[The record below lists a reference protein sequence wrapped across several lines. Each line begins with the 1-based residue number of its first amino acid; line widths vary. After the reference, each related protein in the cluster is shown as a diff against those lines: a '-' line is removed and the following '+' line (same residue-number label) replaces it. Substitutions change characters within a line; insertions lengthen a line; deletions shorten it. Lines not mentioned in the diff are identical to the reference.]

1 MDEIMAEYRY
11 DATLRRG
18 RKHSEAQEEEPFSQD
33 TMAIKNLVEEMR
45 AFTKNN
51 PQPSHGPLEPP
62 PPAEASAD
70 EAPAG
75 GMPADG
81 SLGDEPTADL
91 PPPPEPFA
99 IHVDFDA
106 DGDFGSAFAPSDD
119 FVLPSGEED
128 LPEEETRP
136 PREPLWVRM
145 RRRARKQPPEEAA
158 AAPLPVDVAAH
169 KLTGYVRFFT
179 ARAALASFLTA
190 FLIFLTFSHRLGLSL
205 PAMLTFARR
214 PSAYLAVSLLL
225 QILVMACAIDVL
237 ARGLLDLCHFRP
249 GMESAALV
257 SCAANI
263 LYIAAAL
270 LKPSAPAYLPYCA
283 VASVSAVCCL
293 WAGRLRFS
301 AYRHTYR
308 TAAQASDPYVIVRE
322 ENVYEGSGAFLKRR
336 GDISDFVGRTEQPDG
351 AARFSM
357 FFVPLGIL
365 VSLLFAAMANVRTPS
380 VPFFCAF
387 AAIVSMVAP
396 FCGMFAYVLPFRQAA
411 GRLALSGSALAGWAA
426 AQAFYAP
433 AAIIVEDSEIFP
445 PGSVTLT
452 GLKVFGSNS
461 FDKVISYAASLT
473 AASGSGLAY
482 PFVELLRGQS
492 EALRHIQEFQHYEGG
507 GVGGE
512 IGGDRILLGTASFML
527 RMGIRLPRGFKLP
540 NAIFI
545 AVNLDLVGI
554 FAINYQPIGVVRRGL
569 IMCLRHKFTPV
580 LALRDVNLT
589 PSFVSKQLKMKLD
602 GAEFPTIEQ
611 RLLLS
616 DPSLDVRARPV
627 AVVGR
632 DGFAPF
638 AESLIAGRR
647 VGQVTRINLA
657 LTLLC
662 TLIGLLVMCY
672 LVLRGEMAAAS
683 PCNVLVFLGL
693 WTLPTLLVSGLA
705 ARY

>member
-1 MDEIMAEYRY
+1 MAEYRY

-18 RKHSEAQEEEPFSQD
+18 RKRDETQEEPFSQD

-45 AFTKNN
+45 AFAKNS
-51 PQPSHGPLEPP
+51 PPPSHEVPEPP
-62 PPAEASAD
+62 PAD
-70 EAPAG
+70 A
-75 GMPADG
+75 

-91 PPPPEPFA
+91 PPSAEAFTVD
-99 IHVDFDA
+99 VDFDA

-119 FVLPSGEED
+119 FVLPPGEAD
-128 LPEEETRP
+128 LSEEASRP
-136 PREPLWVRM
+136 PREPLRVRM
-145 RRRARKQPPEEAA
+145 RRRARAPSQEEAPSLSVEA
-158 AAPLPVDVAAH
+158 AAH

-179 ARAALASFLTA
+179 ARAVLASFLTV
-190 FLIFLTFSHRLGLSL
+190 LLVVLTFSHRLGLSL
-205 PAMLTFARR
+205 PDMLTFARR

-263 LYIAAAL
+263 LYIAAAFL
-270 LKPSAPAYLPYCA
+270 RPAVPAYLPYCA

-293 WAGRLRFS
+293 WAGRMRFS
-301 AYRHTYR
+301 AYRRTYQ
-308 TAAQASDPYVIVRE
+308 TAAQASEPYVIVRE
-322 ENVYEGSGAFLKRR
+322 GNVYDGRGAFLKRR

-365 VSLLFAAMANVRTPS
+365 VSLLFAAMATVRAPS

-396 FCGMFAYVLPFRQAA
+396 FCGAFAYVLPFRQAA
-411 GRLALSGSALAGWAA
+411 GRLALSGSALAGWSAV
-426 AQAFYAP
+426 QAFYAP
-433 AAIIVEDSEIFP
+433 AAVIVEDNDIFP
-445 PGSVTLT
+445 PGSVALT

-461 FDKVISYAASLT
+461 FDRVISYAASLA

-492 EALRHIQEFQHYEGG
+492 DALRHVQEFQHYEGG

-527 RMGIRLPRGFKLP
+527 RMGIRMPQGLKLP

-554 FAINYQPIGVVRRGL
+554 FAINYHPMGGVRRGL
-569 IMCLRHKFTPV
+569 IMCLRHRLTPV

-589 PSFVSKQLKMKLD
+589 PSFVSKKLKVKLD

-611 RLLLS
+611 RLFLS
-616 DPSLDVRARPV
+616 DPSLDIRARPV

-632 DGFAPF
+632 DGFAPY

-647 VGQVTRINLA
+647 VGQITRINLT

-662 TLIGLLVMCY
+662 ALIGLLVMCY
-672 LVLRGEMAAAS
+672 LIVRGEMAAAS
-683 PCNVLVFLGL
+683 PCNVLIFLGL